1 MALDSF
7 TVYRGPGE
15 RIGKSL
21 FGVILAP
28 VFIIGAAALLFYN
41 ESHAVKTSDSL
52 KEGAATVTE
61 ASATQVDASREGK
74 LVHVSGD
81 AKPEGNLEDPVF
93 GVSTPGVK
101 LARSVEVYEWTESSH
116 SSNNQTR
123 YDYEKK
129 WQDRLVDSGN
139 FKNPDGHRN
148 PAALA
153 YPAKDFQAQSVSV
166 GTFQLDPSLV
176 EKIGGANAMPLK
188 EDAVTLPDGATLQS
202 GGTIYV
208 GKNPS
213 SPAVGDLRIT
223 EKLTPAGPVSIVA
236 AQVGSRLA
244 PFHSHNG
251 TEIALLEQGTQSAAK
266 MFETAQTNNAILT
279 WVIRVVGF
287 VVLFMG
293 IHFIFGPLS
302 TLASFVPILGAI
314 FEGGVWIISF
324 LMAVV
329 GWFVLVGAA
338 WLTARPFLAIPLLI
352 VALLAVSFLVW
363 VLLKR
368 HAVRKARLATTP
380 PAVA

>member
-1 MALDSF
+1 MAFNSY

-41 ESHAVKTSDSL
+41 ESHAVKTADSL

-61 ASATQVDASREGK
+61 ASATQVDSSREGK

-81 AKPEGNLEDPVF
+81 AAAEGTLEDPTF
-93 GVSTPGVK
+93 GVSTPGIK

-123 YDYEKK
+123 YDYETK
-129 WQDRLVDSGN
+129 WQDRLVDSGK
-139 FKNPDGHRN
+139 FKVPEGHRN
-148 PAALA
+148 PVALA
-153 YPAKDFQAQSVSV
+153 YPAKTFQAQSVSV
-166 GTFQLDPSLV
+166 GTFQLDPDLV
-176 EKIGGANAMPLK
+176 KLIGGAETLPLK
-188 EDAVTLPDGATLQS
+188 EDTVTLPDGATLQPS
-202 GGTIYV
+202 GEIYV
-208 GKNPS
+208 GKTPS
-213 SPAVGDLRIT
+213 APAVGDLRIT
-223 EKLTPAGPVSIVA
+223 EKLTPAGPVSIIA
-236 AQVGSRLA
+236 AQVGSKLA
-244 PFHSHNG
+244 PYHSHNG
-251 TEIALLEQGTQSAAK
+251 SEIALLEQGTQSAAK

-279 WVIRVVGF
+279 WVIRAVGF

-338 WLTARPFLAIPLLI
+338 WLTARPFIAIPLLI
-352 VALLAVSFLVW
+352 VAVLAVSYLIW
-363 VLLKR
+363 LLLKR
-368 HAVRKARLATTP
+368 HAVRKARLNATP
-380 PAVA
+380 PVPA